1 MRDPKPQLDH
11 TVLLLGDGP
20 VDPHQL
26 HRAHSLAPR
35 VIAADGGA
43 RHALQHNLPL
53 TEIIG
58 DLDSLTNYQLWRNS
72 GTRITE
78 VKEQNSTD
86 FEKCLNR
93 VPAATYIGLGFLGRR
108 LDHSLA
114 CLRSLA
120 AFPHKRIVLIGE
132 DDITFLCPKDFSM
145 NLAEDTRVSLFPIA
159 PVTGT
164 DCDGLRWSITGLSF
178 DPRGQIGTSN
188 QALGGPVN
196 IGLSDAASMLMI
208 LPLTELEAA
217 ISALGG

>member
-26 HRAHSLAPR
+26 HRAHSLAQHI
-35 VIAADGGA
+35 VAADGGA
-43 RHALQHNLPL
+43 RHALQHKLPL

-72 GTRITE
+72 GTRISE

-108 LDHSLA
+108 MDHSLA

-120 AFPHKRIVLIGE
+120 AFSHKRIVLVGE
-132 DDITFLCPKDFSM
+132 DDITFLCPADFSIP
-145 NLAEDTRVSLFPIA
+145 LAEGTRVSLFPLA

-164 DCDGLRWSITGLSF
+164 MSEGLRWSIADLAF

-188 QALGGPVN
+188 KALGGTVRV
-196 IGLSDAASMLMI
+196 GFSDGAAMLMI
-208 LPLTELEAA
+208 LPLDQLEAA
-217 ISALGG
+217 IAALDG